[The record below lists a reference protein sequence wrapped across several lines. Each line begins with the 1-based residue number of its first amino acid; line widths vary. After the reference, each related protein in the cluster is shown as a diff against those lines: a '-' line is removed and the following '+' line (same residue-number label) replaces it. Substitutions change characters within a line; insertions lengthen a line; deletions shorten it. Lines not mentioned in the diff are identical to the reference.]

1 MASPTFYQIV
11 QTIISTKTQTQNH
24 LRLFTKVREHKV
36 HENEKSENCDL
47 HLFEPPRILL
57 IKTMTSSGNG
67 VVKTFIPL
75 SWK

>member
-1 MASPTFYQIV
+1 MASPIFYQIV

-24 LRLFTKVREHKV
+24 LRLFTKFVKTKKV
-36 HENEKSENCDL
+36 HEDEKSENCDL

-57 IKTMTSSGNG
+57 IKTITSSGNG

-75 SWK
+75 S